1 MCVITGAEMD
11 KMWSGRFSEG
21 AASLLDDFN
30 ASIMFDRRLYK
41 EDIEGSLAH
50 AAMLQAQGILTAE
63 ELKAIQDGMAQVL
76 AEIESGEFE
85 WKISDEDLHMAIE
98 KRLTAII
105 GDTGGK
111 LHTARSRNDQVAV
124 DFRRYVLRKDR
135 EIAQLLKSLLEVVVD
150 IASKHTETL
159 IPGMT
164 HLQHAQPIN
173 FGFHMLAYA
182 SMFKRD
188 IERFEDSRRRNNVSP
203 LGCAAL
209 AGTPHNINREMTANA
224 LGFDSVSVN
233 CLDTVSDRDFALEIL
248 FNISTMMMHISRL
261 SEEIILWSSYE
272 FGFVELSDAYSTGSS
287 IMPQKKNPD
296 VPELL
301 RGKTG
306 RVNGNLIS
314 LLTVMKGLP
323 LAYNK
328 DTQEDKEGVFDSV
341 DTAELSLKILAEAL
355 KTMTIKADNMEKAC
369 QKGHLTATDLAD
381 YLVQKCGVPF
391 RETHFISGKA
401 VARAEALGIDVSEM
415 SFEELKAVDE
425 RINEDVMPYLALKH
439 SMNARES
446 QGGTS
451 SLRTMEQVVLFQNYI
466 KGLEL

>member
-1 MCVITGAEMD
+1 MCVITGAKMD

-21 AASLLDDFN
+21 ASSLLDEFN

-50 AAMLQAQGILTAE
+50 ASMLQAQGILNAAE
-63 ELKAIQDGMAQVL
+63 LTAIQDGMAEVL
-76 AEIESGEFE
+76 SEIESGMFE

-105 GDTGGK
+105 GETGGK
-111 LHTARSRNDQVAV
+111 LHTARSRNDQIAV

-135 EIAQLLKSLLEVVVD
+135 EIAQLLKSLLEVVVE

-188 IERFEDSRRRNNVSP
+188 IERLEDSRRRNNVSP

-209 AGTPHNINREMTANA
+209 AGTPHNINREMTAA
-224 LGFDSVSVN
+224 TLGFDSVSVN

-328 DTQEDKEGVFDSV
+328 DTQEDKEGVFDSI

-355 KTMTIKADNMEKAC
+355 KTMTIKADNMAKAC

-401 VARAEALGIDVSEM
+401 VARAEALGIDVSAM
-415 SFEELKAVDE
+415 SFDELQKVDD
-425 RINEDVMPYLALKH
+425 RIKEDVMPYLALKH

-451 SLRTMEQVVLFQNYI
+451 TLRTMEQVVQFQNYI
-466 KGLEL
+466 EGLSL